1 MAINNTSTAGRN
13 KAAAQ
18 PPDNLICSRCR
29 CQLELIDIH
38 VKYLGRHF
46 THKVPRC
53 PQCGQVYITE
63 ELAEGKIAQLE
74 KSLEEK

>member
-1 MAINNTSTAGRN
+1 MDMRRIRSRTGSRENSGSF
-13 KAAAQ
+13 
-18 PPDNLICSRCR
+18 LCSRCR
-29 CQLELIDIH
+29 CQLELTEIH
-38 VKYLGRHF
+38 VTYLERHF